1 MKLSLKYAVLMTS
14 VLIIGSPMITASPV
28 MTTSPSTAMA
38 ATSSQTEAIAR
49 DVQKELNNL
58 RNQNGEQS
66 LDRVYEL
73 TYLAQTRA
81 NHLSNINSLDEHSG
95 YNYLAG
101 EPYTAVAGENIGYWY
116 NSSVNDPEKIA
127 KEIIADLYDDTGV
140 STFGHR
146 KNMLNPYFKHVG
158 IGVSVNPA
166 NGYIYYAQ
174 DFGTTNSEL
183 GNKWAGARAYSQYTS
198 QVGLSSNYPTVYDRN
213 SSSSSQTT
221 DMGVR
226 QINAVVTTSQ
236 LTPLTIGPN
245 GKTDNRSL
253 AKHTGWYTDKVFT
266 DQNGH
271 TWYRVSTSEWAQI
284 DNANPEYL

>member
-1 MKLSLKYAVLMTS
+1 
-14 VLIIGSPMITASPV
+14 
-28 MTTSPSTAMA
+28 
-38 ATSSQTEAIAR
+38 
-49 DVQKELNNL
+49 
-58 RNQNGEQS
+58 
-66 LDRVYEL
+66 
-73 TYLAQTRA
+73 
-81 NHLSNINSLDEHSG
+81 
-95 YNYLAG
+95 
-101 EPYTAVAGENIGYWY
+101 
-116 NSSVNDPEKIA
+116 
-127 KEIIADLYDDTGV
+127 
-140 STFGHR
+140 
-146 KNMLNPYFKHVG
+146 MLNPYFKHVG

-284 DNANPEYL
+284 DNANLEYL